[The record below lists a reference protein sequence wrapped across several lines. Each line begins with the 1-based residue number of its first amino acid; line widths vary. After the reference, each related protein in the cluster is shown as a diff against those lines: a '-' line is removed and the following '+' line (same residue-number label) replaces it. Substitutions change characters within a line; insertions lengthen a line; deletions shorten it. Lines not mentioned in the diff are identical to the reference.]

1 MRAGVRATRRPAATP
16 RAAACPCVTLALAA
30 LVLAQITACSSTAPR
45 ARTPSHSGGAAA
57 ASSTG
62 VDAGAAGTAPA
73 ATTAGASAPK
83 AAAGSAAGTA
93 AAPAAVHPE
102 VTPAARADFDR
113 AVQYMRSGNAT
124 EAELG
129 FKQVALE
136 YPQYSAPLV
145 NLAILQRKEGHLDQA
160 EATLKSAVERE
171 SGNAVAWTELGAT
184 QRMRGEFRDAATS
197 YEKAIAAD
205 PRYAPAWRN
214 LGVVSDLY
222 LGDPNRALKAFEQYK
237 ELTGEDKPVSGWI
250 AELRQRLG
258 LAQPK
263 RPAGDAGPAGG
274 GSTPAA
280 PGEAKPSKGAPAE
293 TAPPG
298 HTPQPQPQ
306 AKPSAN
312 PVNAASDAAAS
323 DTGG

>member
-1 MRAGVRATRRPAATP
+1 
-16 RAAACPCVTLALAA
+16 
-30 LVLAQITACSSTAPR
+30 
-45 ARTPSHSGGAAA
+45 
-57 ASSTG
+57 
-62 VDAGAAGTAPA
+62 
-73 ATTAGASAPK
+73 
-83 AAAGSAAGTA
+83 
-93 AAPAAVHPE
+93 VHPE

-129 FKQVALE
+129 FKEVALE

-171 SGNAVAWTELGAT
+171 HGNAVAWTELGAT

-197 YEKAIAAD
+197 YEQAIAAD

-258 LAQPK
+258 LPQPK

-280 PGEAKPSKGAPAE
+280 PGEAKPPKGAPAE

-298 HTPQPQPQ
+298 RPPQPPP
-306 AKPSAN
+306 PSAS
-312 PVNAASDAAAS
+312 PVNAATDAAAS

>member
-1 MRAGVRATRRPAATP
+1 MRACARATRRPAAD
-16 RAAACPCVTLALAA
+16 AAACPCVTLALAA
-30 LVLAQITACSSTAPR
+30 LVLAQLGACSSTPPR
-45 ARTPSHSGGAAA
+45 ARTPSPTA
-57 ASSTG
+57 ASSSK
-62 VDAGAAGTAPA
+62 
-73 ATTAGASAPK
+73 ASAPK

-93 AAPAAVHPE
+93 AAPGAVHPE

-171 SGNAVAWTELGAT
+171 HGNAVAWTELGAT

-197 YEKAIAAD
+197 YEQAIAAD

-258 LAQPK
+258 LPQPK

-280 PGEAKPSKGAPAE
+280 PGEAKPPKGAPAE

-298 HTPQPQPQ
+298 RPPPP
-306 AKPSAN
+306 APPPSAS
-312 PVNAASDAAAS
+312 PVNAATDAAAS

>member
-1 MRAGVRATRRPAATP
+1 L
-16 RAAACPCVTLALAA
+16 TLALAA
-30 LVLAQITACSSTAPR
+30 LVLAQLVACSSTPPRPKTPAP
-45 ARTPSHSGGAAA
+45 AP
-57 ASSTG
+57 ASS
-62 VDAGAAGTAPA
+62 
-73 ATTAGASAPK
+73 
-83 AAAGSAAGTA
+83 
-93 AAPAAVHPE
+93 
-102 VTPAARADFDR
+102 PAARADFDR

-136 YPQYSAPLV
+136 YPQFSAPLV

-171 SGNAVAWTELGAT
+171 HGNAVAWTELGAT

-197 YEKAIAAD
+197 YEQAIAAD
-205 PRYAPAWRN
+205 PHYAAAWRN

-258 LAQPK
+258 LPQPK
-263 RPAGDAGPAGG
+263 RPAGG
-274 GSTPAA
+274 GSTPVT

-298 HTPQPQPQ
+298 RPPQPQP
-306 AKPSAN
+306 KPGAS
-312 PVNAASDAAAS
+312 PVNAATDAATS